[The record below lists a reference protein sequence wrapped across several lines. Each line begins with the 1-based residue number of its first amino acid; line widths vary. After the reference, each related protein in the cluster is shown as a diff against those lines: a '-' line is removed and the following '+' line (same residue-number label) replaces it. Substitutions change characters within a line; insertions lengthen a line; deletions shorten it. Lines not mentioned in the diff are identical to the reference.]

1 MKITDSRK
9 NGISADLLKYAKIIL
24 FFIMTMTGFN
34 IFSAEPI
41 LRIAV
46 ASNFLNTAT
55 KLVDKYQQSSLSQV
69 ELISGST
76 GKLFAQINRGAPYD
90 IFFAADELRPKLLSE
105 AKAEHGP
112 LPYVYAVGILV
123 FWAPDL
129 PAHHEKCNEELLSMP
144 FTHIAIANTKTAP
157 YGYAAIKTLQKLGKL
172 QSIKDKLVFGENVG
186 QVLSYLVTGAVE
198 AGFLSLSQVREQDY
212 EEVTCVW
219 KIPRHYYQELA
230 QSAIILQPR
239 NLMARD
245 FMNFLQ
251 SEQAREV
258 IQSSGYFTP

>member
-1 MKITDSRK
+1 MKLTDSRK
-9 NGISADLLKYAKIIL
+9 NGMSANLLKYAKIIL
-24 FFIMTMTGFN
+24 FFIMTTMGVTV
-34 IFSAEPI
+34 FSAEPI

-55 KLVDKYQQSSLSQV
+55 KLVNKYQKSTQSQV

-105 AKAEHGP
+105 SRAEHGQ

-144 FTHIAIANTKTAP
+144 FNHIAIANTKTAP
-157 YGYAAIKTLQKLGKL
+157 YGFAGMKTLQKLGKL
-172 QSIKDKLVFGENVG
+172 QSTKDKLVFGENVS
-186 QVLSYLVTGAVE
+186 QVLSYLVTGTVD
-198 AGFLSLSQVREQDY
+198 AGFLSLSQVQEQDN
-212 EEVTCVW
+212 EEVTCIW
-219 KIPRHYYQELA
+219 KIPRHYYPELA
-230 QSAIILQPR
+230 QSAIILQPK
-239 NLMARD
+239 NTMAQD
-245 FMNFLQ
+245 FMNFIQ
-251 SEQAREV
+251 SEQARVV
-258 IQSSGYFTP
+258 IQSSGYFIP